1 MKIAFIRP
9 GMFGKKSR
17 DAMMPLVFSI
27 IKPLT
32 KAPIEFYDEK
42 IEALPENL
50 DANVV
55 AMTVDTFSA
64 RRAYFLAEKYK
75 RENKIVIMGGFHPT
89 MVPDECLQYSDAVVV
104 GEAEDTWPMIVDDLK
119 NNSLKKKYISQNNSD
134 LSKVKYD
141 YTVFNGKYYNNI
153 ALVQFGRGCRYCCDF
168 CSINAFYKGNVRT
181 RNVENVAADIKKIKE
196 KYIFF
201 VDDNIFAD
209 REKAVKLFMAMKKLR
224 KKWAC
229 QISMDIAENAE
240 ILEIMKQ
247 SGCMMVLIGFESL
260 NKENLKEMNKKANMK
275 LDYEKALKNIYGAG
289 LMVYGTFV
297 IGYGGDTTNTAQELV
312 DFAVKNKFVIANFN
326 PLMAMPGTAL
336 YERLK
341 WENKLVMDKWWLE
354 NNFRYGDSMIIPEK
368 MTGLELKESCR
379 DARYSFYSLG
389 NIFKRMMKRSNVENM
404 SVYLKTNLISRFE
417 ILFKQGRIL
426 GGRDEN
432 YAD

>member
-17 DAMMPLVFSI
+17 DAMMPLVFAI

-64 RRAYFLAEKYK
+64 RRAYFLAQKYK
-75 RENKIVIMGGFHPT
+75 KENKIVIMGGFHPT
-89 MVPDECLQYSDAVVV
+89 MVPDECLQYADAVVV
-104 GEAEDTWPMIVDDLK
+104 GEAEDTWPMIVEDLK
-119 NNSLKKKYISQNNSD
+119 NNSLKKKYISNNSSD
-134 LSKVKYD
+134 LSQVKYD

-168 CSINAFYKGNVRT
+168 CSINAFYKGSVRT
-181 RNVENVAADIKKIKE
+181 RNVENVVADIKKIKE

-209 REKAVKLFMAMKKLR
+209 REKAVKLFLLMKKLR

-240 ILEIMKQ
+240 ILKIMKQ

-260 NKENLKEMNKKANMK
+260 NKENLKKMNKKANMK
-275 LDYEKALKNIYGAG
+275 VDYEKALNNIYGAG

-297 IGYGGDTTNTAQELV
+297 IGYGEDTVNSAQEIV
-312 DFAVKNKFVIANFN
+312 DFTVHHKFAIANFN

-341 WENKLVMDKWWLE
+341 WENKLVIDKWWLE
-354 NNFRYGDSMIIPEK
+354 NNFRYGDSMIVPEN
-368 MTGLELKESCR
+368 MTVRQLKESCR

-389 NIFKRMMKRSNVENM
+389 NIFKRMMSRSNLKNVH
-404 SVYLKTNLISRFE
+404 VYLITNLVSRFE
-417 ILFKQGRIL
+417 IMFKQGRKL
-426 GGRDEN
+426 GDRDEN

>member
-9 GMFGKKSR
+9 GMVGKKSR
-17 DAMMPLVFSI
+17 DAMMPLVFAI

-42 IEALPENL
+42 IEVLPENL

-64 RRAYFLAEKYK
+64 KRAYFLAEKYK
-75 RENKIVIMGGFHPT
+75 KENKIVIMGGFHPT
-89 MVPDECLQYSDAVVV
+89 MVPDECLKYADAVVV
-104 GEAEDTWPMIVDDLK
+104 GEAEDTWPLIVEDLK

-134 LSKVKYD
+134 LSTVKYD

-168 CSINAFYKGNVRT
+168 CSINAFYKGSVRT

-209 REKAVKLFMAMKKLR
+209 REEAVKLFLTMKKLR

-240 ILEIMKQ
+240 ILKIMKQ

-260 NKENLKEMNKKANMK
+260 NTENLKEMNKKANMK
-275 LDYEKALKNIYGAG
+275 LDYEKALRNIYGTG

-297 IGYGGDTTNTAQELV
+297 IGYGGDTINTAQELV
-312 DFAVKNKFVIANFN
+312 DYAVRNKFAIANFN

-341 WENKLVMDKWWLE
+341 WENKLVTDKWWLE
-354 NNFRYGDSMIIPEK
+354 NNFRYGDSMIVPEN
-368 MTGLELKESCR
+368 MTGLQLKESCR

-389 NIFKRMMKRSNVENM
+389 NILKRMMNINNLTNAP
-404 SVYLKTNLISRFE
+404 VYLKTNLISRFE
-417 ILFKQGRIL
+417 ILFKQGRKF
-426 GGRDEN
+426 GGRNEN

>member
-17 DAMMPLVFSI
+17 DAMMPLVFAI

-42 IEALPENL
+42 IETLPERL
-50 DANVV
+50 DAEVV

-64 RRAYFLAEKYK
+64 GRAYFLAEKYK
-75 RENKIVIMGGFHPT
+75 KENKIVIMGGFHPT
-89 MVPDECLQYSDAVVV
+89 MVPEECLQYADAVVV
-104 GEAEDTWPMIVDDLK
+104 GEAEDTWPLVVEDIK
-119 NNSLKKKYISQNNSD
+119 NNSLKRKYISSNNSD

-141 YTVFNGKYYNNI
+141 YTVFNGKYYNNM

-168 CSINAFYKGNVRT
+168 CSINAFYRGNVRV
-181 RNVENVAADIKKIKE
+181 RDVENVVKDIKKIKE

-209 REKAVKLFMAMKKLR
+209 REEAVRLFVSMKKLR
-224 KKWAC
+224 RKWAC
-229 QISMDIAENAE
+229 QISIDIAESPDT
-240 ILEIMKQ
+240 LKIMKD

-275 LDYEKALKNIYGAG
+275 FDYNKALKNIYDAG

-297 IGYGGDTTNTAQELV
+297 IGYGGDTLDTAQELV
-312 DFAVKNKFVIANFN
+312 DFAVEHKFAIANFN

-341 WENKLVMDKWWLE
+341 WENRLTADKWWLE
-354 NNFRYGDSMIIPEK
+354 KSYRYGDSMIVPEK
-368 MTGLELKESCR
+368 MTGIQLSESCR
-379 DARYSFYSLG
+379 EARYSFYSLG
-389 NIFKRMMKRSNVENM
+389 NIFKRMMMRSNLENI
-404 SVYLKTNLISRFE
+404 SVYMKVNLISRFE

>member
-17 DAMMPLVFSI
+17 DAMMPLVFAI

-64 RRAYFLAEKYK
+64 RRAYFLAQKYK
-75 RENKIVIMGGFHPT
+75 KENKIVIMGGFHPT
-89 MVPDECLQYSDAVVV
+89 MVPDECLQYADAVVV
-104 GEAEDTWPMIVDDLK
+104 GEAEDTWPMIVEDLK

-134 LSKVKYD
+134 LPTVKYD

-168 CSINAFYKGNVRT
+168 CSINAFYKGSVRT
-181 RNVENVAADIKKIKE
+181 RNVENVVADIKKIKE

-209 REKAVKLFMAMKKLR
+209 REKAVKLFLLMKKLR

-240 ILEIMKQ
+240 ILKIMKQ

-260 NKENLKEMNKKANMK
+260 NKENLKKMNKKANMK
-275 LDYEKALKNIYGAG
+275 VDYEKALNNIYGAG

-297 IGYGGDTTNTAQELV
+297 IGYGEDTVNSAQEIV
-312 DFAVKNKFVIANFN
+312 DFTVHHKFAIANFN

-341 WENKLVMDKWWLE
+341 WENKLVIDKWWLE
-354 NNFRYGDSMIIPEK
+354 NNFRYGDSMIVPEN
-368 MTGLELKESCR
+368 MTVRQLKESCR

-389 NIFKRMMKRSNVENM
+389 NIFKRMMSRSNLKNVH
-404 SVYLKTNLISRFE
+404 VYLITNLVSRFE
-417 ILFKQGRIL
+417 IMFKQGRKL
-426 GGRDEN
+426 GDRDEN

>member
-17 DAMMPLVFSI
+17 DAMMPLVFAI

-32 KAPIEFYDEK
+32 KSPIEFYDEK
-42 IEALPENL
+42 IETLPENL
-50 DANVV
+50 DAEVV

-64 RRAYFLAEKYK
+64 RRAYFLAEKYRK
-75 RENKIVIMGGFHPT
+75 ANKTVIMGGFHPT
-89 MVPDECLQYSDAVVV
+89 MVPDECLHYADAVVV
-104 GEAEDTWPMIVDDLK
+104 GEAEDTWPLIVEDLK
-119 NNSLKKKYISQNNSD
+119 NNSLKKKYISHNNSD

-168 CSINAFYKGNVRT
+168 CSINAFYKGSVRA
-181 RNVENVAADIKKIKE
+181 RNVENVLDDIKKIKE

-209 REKAVKLFMAMKKLR
+209 REKAVKLFMSMKKLR

-240 ILEIMKQ
+240 ILKIMKQ
-247 SGCMMVLIGFESL
+247 SGCMMVIIGFESL
-260 NKENLKEMNKKANMK
+260 NTENLKEMNKKANMSI
-275 LDYEKALKNIYGAG
+275 DYERALKNIYGAG

-297 IGYGGDTTNTAQELV
+297 IGYGGDTINTALELV
-312 DFAVKNKFVIANFN
+312 DFAVRNKFAIANFN

-341 WENKLVMDKWWLE
+341 WENKLIIDKWWLE
-354 NNFRYGDSMIIPEK
+354 NNFRYGDSMIVPEN
-368 MTGLELKESCR
+368 MDGLQLSESCR

-389 NIFKRMMKRSNVENM
+389 NIFKRIMRRSNLENI
-404 SVYLKTNLISRFE
+404 SVYLKINLISKLE
-417 ILFKQGRIL
+417 ILFKQGRKL
-426 GGRDEN
+426 GGRNEN

>member
-17 DAMMPLVFSI
+17 DAMMPLVFAI

-42 IEALPENL
+42 IEKLPENL
-50 DANVV
+50 DAEVV

-64 RRAYFLAEKYK
+64 RRAYFLAQKYK
-75 RENKIVIMGGFHPT
+75 KENKIVIMGGFHPT
-89 MVPDECLQYSDAVVV
+89 MVPDECLQYADAVVV
-104 GEAEDTWPMIVDDLK
+104 GEAEDTWPMIIEDLK
-119 NNSLKKKYISQNNSD
+119 NNSLKKKYISNNSSD
-134 LSKVKYD
+134 LSQVKYD

-168 CSINAFYKGNVRT
+168 CSINAFYKGSVRT
-181 RNVENVAADIKKIKE
+181 RNVENVVADIKKIKE

-209 REKAVKLFMAMKKLR
+209 REKAVKLFLLMKKLR

-240 ILEIMKQ
+240 ILKIMKQ

-260 NKENLKEMNKKANMK
+260 NKENLKKMNKKANMK
-275 LDYEKALKNIYGAG
+275 VDYEKALNNIYGAG

-297 IGYGGDTTNTAQELV
+297 IGYGEDTVNSAQEIV
-312 DFAVKNKFVIANFN
+312 DFTVHHKFAIANFN

-341 WENKLVMDKWWLE
+341 WENKLVIDKWWLE
-354 NNFRYGDSMIIPEK
+354 NNFRYGDSMIVPEN
-368 MTGLELKESCR
+368 MTVRQLKESCR

-389 NIFKRMMKRSNVENM
+389 NIFKRMMSRSNLKNVH
-404 SVYLKTNLISRFE
+404 VYLITNLVSRFE
-417 ILFKQGRIL
+417 IMFKQGRKL
-426 GGRDEN
+426 GDRDEN

>member
-17 DAMMPLVFSI
+17 DAMMPLVFAI

-32 KAPIEFYDEK
+32 KSPIEFYDEK
-42 IEALPENL
+42 IETLPENL
-50 DANVV
+50 DAEVV

-64 RRAYFLAEKYK
+64 RRAYFLAEKYRK
-75 RENKIVIMGGFHPT
+75 ANKTVIMGGFHPT
-89 MVPDECLQYSDAVVV
+89 MVPDECLHYADAVVV
-104 GEAEDTWPMIVDDLK
+104 GEAEDTWPLIVEDLK
-119 NNSLKKKYISQNNSD
+119 NDSLKKKYISHNNSD
-134 LSKVKYD
+134 LSQVKYD

-168 CSINAFYKGNVRT
+168 CSINAFYKESVRA
-181 RNVENVAADIKKIKE
+181 RNVENVLDDIKKIKE

-209 REKAVKLFMAMKKLR
+209 REKAVKLFMSMKKLR

-240 ILEIMKQ
+240 ILKTMKQ
-247 SGCMMVLIGFESL
+247 SGCMMVIIGFESL
-260 NKENLKEMNKKANMK
+260 NTENLKEMNKKANMSI
-275 LDYEKALKNIYGAG
+275 DYERALKNIYGAG
-289 LMVYGTFV
+289 LMVYGTFL
-297 IGYGGDTTNTAQELV
+297 IGYGGDTINTARELV
-312 DFAVKNKFVIANFN
+312 DFAVRNKFAIANFN
-326 PLMAMPGTAL
+326 PLMAMPGTVL

-341 WENKLVMDKWWLE
+341 WENKLIIDKWWLE
-354 NNFRYGDSMIIPEK
+354 NNFRYGDSMIVPEN
-368 MTGLELKESCR
+368 MDGLQLSESCR

-389 NIFKRMMKRSNVENM
+389 NIFKRIMRRSNLENAP
-404 SVYLKTNLISRFE
+404 VYLKTNLISRFE
-417 ILFKQGRIL
+417 ILFKQGRKL

>member
-17 DAMMPLVFSI
+17 DAMMPLVFAI

-42 IEALPENL
+42 IEKLPENL
-50 DANVV
+50 DAEVV

-64 RRAYFLAEKYK
+64 RRAYFLAQKYK
-75 RENKIVIMGGFHPT
+75 KENKIVIMGGFHPT
-89 MVPDECLQYSDAVVV
+89 MVPDECLQYADAVVV
-104 GEAEDTWPMIVDDLK
+104 GEAEDTWPMIVEDLK
-119 NNSLKKKYISQNNSD
+119 NNSLKKKYISNNSSD
-134 LSKVKYD
+134 LSQVKYD

-168 CSINAFYKGNVRT
+168 CSINAFYKGSVRT
-181 RNVENVAADIKKIKE
+181 RNVENVVADIKKIKE

-209 REKAVKLFMAMKKLR
+209 REKAVKLFLLMKKLR

-240 ILEIMKQ
+240 ILKIMKQ

-260 NKENLKEMNKKANMK
+260 NKENLKKMNKKANMK
-275 LDYEKALKNIYGAG
+275 VDYEKALNNIYGAG

-297 IGYGGDTTNTAQELV
+297 IGYGEDTVNSAQEIV
-312 DFAVKNKFVIANFN
+312 DFTVHHKFAIANFN

-341 WENKLVMDKWWLE
+341 WENKLVIDKWWLE
-354 NNFRYGDSMIIPEK
+354 NNFRYGDSMIVPEN
-368 MTGLELKESCR
+368 MTGIQLSESCR

-389 NIFKRMMKRSNVENM
+389 NIFKRMMSRSNLKNVH
-404 SVYLKTNLISRFE
+404 VYLITNLVSRFE
-417 ILFKQGRIL
+417 ILFKQGRKL
-426 GGRDEN
+426 GDRDEN

>member
-17 DAMMPLVFSI
+17 DAMMPLVFAI

-55 AMTVDTFSA
+55 ALTVDTFSA
-64 RRAYFLAEKYK
+64 KRAYFLAEKYK

-104 GEAEDTWPMIVDDLK
+104 GEAEDTWPMIVDDIK
-119 NNSLKKKYISQNNSD
+119 NNCLKKKYISQNNSD

-141 YTVFNGKYYNNI
+141 YMVFNGKYYNNI

-181 RNVENVAADIKKIKE
+181 RNVENVASDIKKIKE